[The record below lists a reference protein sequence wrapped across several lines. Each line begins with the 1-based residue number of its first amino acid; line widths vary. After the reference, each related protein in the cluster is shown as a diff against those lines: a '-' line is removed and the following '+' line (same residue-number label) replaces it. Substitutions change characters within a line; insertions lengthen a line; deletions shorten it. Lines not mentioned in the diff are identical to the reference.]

1 MKHILNTEDIKTGD
15 ILLAI
20 PTTLC
25 VHISSDIEKYEDHY
39 KVQLLNQDV
48 ESFSEEIKVVKCILV
63 DNGTG
68 RIYVQEKSS
77 GETFVWDKYV
87 RTKIQDKFSWWVL

>member
-1 MKHILNTEDIKTGD
+1 MKHILNTKDIKTGD
-15 ILLAI
+15 ILLRI

-25 VHISSDIEKYEDHY
+25 VCISSDIEKHEDHY

-68 RIYVQEKSS
+68 KIYVQEKSS

-87 RTKIQDKFSWWVL
+87 QIKIQDKFSWWVL